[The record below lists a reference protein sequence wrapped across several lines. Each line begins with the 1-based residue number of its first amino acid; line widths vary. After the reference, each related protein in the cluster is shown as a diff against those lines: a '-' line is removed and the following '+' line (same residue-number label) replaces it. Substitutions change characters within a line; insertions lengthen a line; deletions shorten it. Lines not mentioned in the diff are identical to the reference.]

1 MARPRSGER
10 RAEILQVLA
19 RMLQEQAGE
28 HITTAELA
36 RAVGVSE
43 AALYRHFP
51 SKAKMFESLIE
62 FIEESVFTRITRILA
77 EEPQWEARLQ
87 QILTLVL
94 GFADK
99 NPGMARLLQGGVLT
113 GETER
118 LRVRISQFYD
128 RIETQ
133 LRQILREAEATG
145 GPRLAVNETAQL
157 LLAFLEGRIAQY
169 VRSGFTAS
177 PVEGWEKQWELLSRG
192 ALRACSTNGV
202 GPAHRTVRVFA

>member
-87 QILTLVL
+87 QIRTLVL
-94 GFADK
+94 GFCDK
-99 NPGMARLLQGGVLT
+99 NPGMARLLQGGV
-113 GETER
+113 
-118 LRVRISQFYD
+118 
-128 RIETQ
+128 
-133 LRQILREAEATG
+133 
-145 GPRLAVNETAQL
+145 
-157 LLAFLEGRIAQY
+157 
-169 VRSGFTAS
+169 
-177 PVEGWEKQWELLSRG
+177 
-192 ALRACSTNGV
+192 
-202 GPAHRTVRVFA
+202 

>member
-10 RAEILQVLA
+10 REEILQVLA

-62 FIEESVFTRITRILA
+62 FIEESVFTRITRILV

-118 LRVRISQFYD
+118 LRSRISQFYD

-133 LRQILREAEATG
+133 FRQVLREAEAAG
-145 GPRLAVNETAQL
+145 SVRLAVNETAQL

-177 PVEGWEKQWELLSRG
+177 PMEGWEKQWELLSRG
-192 ALRACSTNGV
+192 ALRT
-202 GPAHRTVRVFA
+202 